1 MIFPWKTETHILKYI
16 NTLHLLFLSSF
27 SDLLFLSLIYYT
39 IQFKWAACR
48 HQLPKHKDPVW
59 LLKEQKNKSNPKKC

>member
-1 MIFPWKTETHILKYI
+1 MIFPWKTGTHIFKYI

-39 IQFKWAACR
+39 MPFKWAVSR
-48 HQLPKHKDPVW
+48 HQLPKHKDPMW
-59 LLKEQKNKSNPKKC
+59 LLKEQKNKSNPEKC